1 MIVICAADVL
11 EWLAKNSTERLDV
24 IAQYWQ
30 LIAQPEDPRSGDFG
44 YSKEDL
50 QRFGAQEGA
59 SVYGAIDD
67 AANRN
72 VSIRCVHLCTWQNKQ
87 LI

>member
-1 MIVICAADVL
+1 MFVICAGDVL
-11 EWLAKNSTERLDV
+11 KWLASNSTERLDV

-30 LIAQPEDPRSGDFG
+30 LVAHPEDPRSGDFG

-59 SVYGAIDD
+59 SVYSALEN
-67 AANRN
+67 AADRN
-72 VSIRCVHLCTWQNKQ
+72 VTIRLHLCTC
-87 LI
+87 LLSHC